1 MPAVLKIHEEG
12 WIEHENKRWGNKGW
26 MEDGGETGRK
36 REEEA
41 SYDAVWTSAMK
52 TRWQE
57 RKAGETGIHAQ

>member
-1 MPAVLKIHEEG
+1 MRIRDG
-12 WIEHENKRWGNKGW
+12 GNKGW